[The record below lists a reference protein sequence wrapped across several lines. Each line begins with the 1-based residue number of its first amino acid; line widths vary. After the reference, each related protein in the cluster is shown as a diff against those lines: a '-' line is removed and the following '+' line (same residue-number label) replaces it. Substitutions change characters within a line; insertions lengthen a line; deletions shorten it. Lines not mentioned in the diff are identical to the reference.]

1 MAFCMKCGQQLP
13 EGAKFC
19 SSCGTAVGEVKATT
33 AQRKTVY
40 DGELHKCPNCGEV
53 LGAFVSVCPSCGYE
67 LRGTQNTSAIK
78 DFSSKIEQAT
88 SDEHKVTLIRNF
100 PISNTK
106 EDIFEFMI
114 LASSGIT
121 GEYNEAVFNAWLAKF
136 EQCYQKAKF
145 AFGND
150 SDFLKIKSLYDQ
162 TIKQVSKERVA
173 HGVNSFGTAVSKF
186 TATFPN
192 PIFGIVVVLLG
203 IYEVIRIVKGDF
215 AGLDII
221 MAALI
226 LWCVY
231 KITNKKGQKK

>member
-1 MAFCMKCGQQLP
+1 MPKAQNCGQAI
-13 EGAKFC
+13 ENN
-19 SSCGTAVGEVKATT
+19 SSTN
-33 AQRKTVY
+33 QRKTTY
-40 DGELHKCPNCGEV
+40 DGEIHKCPNCGEV

-67 LRGTQNTSAIK
+67 LRGTQSASAIK
-78 DFSSKIEQAT
+78 AFSSKIEQAA
-88 SDEHKVTLIRNF
+88 SNEQKVTLIRNF

-114 LASSGIT
+114 LASSSIT
-121 GEYNEAVFNAWLAKF
+121 GEYKEPIFNAWLAKF
-136 EQCYQKAKF
+136 EQGYQKAKL

-150 SDFLKIKSLYDQ
+150 SDFAKIQSLYDQ
-162 TIKQVSKERVA
+162 TTKQVSKERVA
-173 HGVNSFGTAVSKF
+173 HGANTVSATVSKF

-192 PIFGIVVVLLG
+192 PIFGIVVVFLG

-231 KITNKKGQKK
+231 KITNKKGKKK